1 MAPSKKQQNTEKA
14 KSLIGL
20 IAFDTNSM
28 EIVKAIS
35 MHISKKGNVTIN
47 AIADNGEKVQLNNK
61 ALSLHWLPI
70 DQHDVAEQEKIDF
83 YNLFFTK
90 NRRRFDKAKRRIG
103 SLAFDRRI
111 PSIVEIVD
119 ADINGKGIIKIVVKD
134 EKGKSWKTA
143 DTYMDGKWVSANQR
157 DVVEKQ
163 KADYQAE
170 ILEQKKATFLSK
182 KAELEETLPKILKYR
197 DLVSDEGD
205 TLIDAN
211 LEINEGHFKASLV
224 LTVKARDGKNAEKD
238 LDWFKA
244 HSWMTEEDYVSA
256 ENYEVAHTKAID
268 ELWQGMQDAQGI
280 DINLLPEKYR
290 SFFEKQCADA
300 DLDLIV
306 SEYDPSAWDNHREFS
321 LSKSSSIERLLKHR
335 DIADPKQA
343 VMENFDRSFSAGE
356 CGFDNYVNGTNYERL
371 YLSVDDENYSWSVD
385 LDYDFSFDFDRL
397 SDFIVKN
404 LDADSLLY
412 LLKNTFDS
420 KEELEE
426 QFSEITNPKEAL
438 AAVVQGL
445 GGNYEFRASSDL
457 SEDLFMDT
465 EWLAGQID
473 DIVYSLLKVEE
484 KVAEKVIPQV
494 FEEKYL
500 PQLAKEYAEL
510 NSGFDKEK
518 LEAKEQWQKQLAE
531 YKQGN
536 ENAHEQKLFATLSAM
551 SVLNHVAKTLQNY
564 RSNSSDF
571 EYDMLK
577 DAYQSAESIYDL
589 KNELLKAVYDNC
601 PEYVKLSAF
610 VPDDADKINVT
621 FCDDHFDAF
630 REERSY
636 FGLTPMEYYFE
647 NKKEIDQCRKCDV
660 TYNVNYYSM
669 YSFEIKLPNAEF
681 NFHEPYP
688 VGRFDFPKLT
698 TLPKVEQEVN
708 EEGMFLFGREANFK
722 ESCLALAVDLTKPIK
737 DFLQMEE
744 L

>member
-1 MAPSKKQQNTEKA
+1 MAPSKKQQNTETA

-20 IAFDTNSM
+20 IAFDTDSM

-47 AIADNGEKVQLNNK
+47 AIADNGEKVKLNNK
-61 ALSLHWLPI
+61 ALSLHWLPV
-70 DQHDVAEQEKIDF
+70 DQHDVAEQEKNNF
-83 YNLFFTK
+83 YNTFFTK
-90 NRRRFDKAKRRIG
+90 AMKKKIAKAKRRVG
-103 SLAFDRRI
+103 SLAFDERI
-111 PSIVEIVD
+111 PSIVEIIGMRVNSKGK
-119 ADINGKGIIKIVVKD
+119 INIIVKD
-134 EKGKSWKTA
+134 ESGKTKQKP
-143 DTYMDGKWVSANQR
+143 DNYMGNKWLPANQR
-157 DVVEKQ
+157 DAVNQQ
-163 KADYQAE
+163 KADYE
-170 ILEQKKATFLSK
+170 TRILEQQKAQFLRKKS
-182 KAELEETLPKILKYR
+182 ELKNTLPMVLKYR
-197 DLVSDEGD
+197 DLDSDEGD
-205 TLIDAN
+205 TLIDAWVQTDG
-211 LEINEGHFKASLV
+211 LKVDLL
-224 LTVKARDGKNAEKD
+224 LTLKTKDGRNVEKNID
-238 LDWFKA
+238 YFNS
-244 HSWMTEEDYVSA
+244 HSWMRKEEYELTHA
-256 ENYEVAHTKAID
+256 EAID
-268 ELWQGMQDAQGI
+268 ELWQGMQNAQGI
-280 DINLLPEKYR
+280 DIDLLPAKYR
-290 SFFEKQCADA
+290 SFFERQCAHA
-300 DLDLIV
+300 DLDIMV
-306 SEYDPSAWDNHREFS
+306 STYDSFTWSHHQECS
-321 LSKSSSIERLLKHR
+321 LSESSCIERLLKHR
-335 DIADPKQA
+335 SFVDSKQA
-343 VMENFDRSFSAGE
+343 VLANFEDSFKLRDDDY
-356 CGFDNYVNGTNYERL
+356 FDFVEHKRL
-371 YLSVDDENYSWSVD
+371 YLSVVTDGYSWVANED
-385 LDYDFSFDFDRL
+385 ELFDNISNVHDHFD
-397 SDFIVKN
+397 DFIIKN
-404 LDADSLLY
+404 IDDDSLLY
-412 LLKNTFDS
+412 LLKNTFSS

-426 QFSEITNPKEAL
+426 QFGSLRNPKEAL

-445 GGNYEFRASSDL
+445 GGDYECRVPADL
-457 SEDLFMDT
+457 VDDLFVYT
-465 EWLAGQID
+465 EWLDNQLND
-473 DIVYSLLKVEE
+473 LVERLFGVE
-484 KVAEKVIPQV
+484 LQVAEKLIPQV

-500 PQLAKEYAEL
+500 PQLAKEYAGL
-510 NSGFDKEK
+510 NHNFDKEK

-536 ENAHEQKLFATLSAM
+536 ENAHEQKLFAALSAM

-564 RSNSSDF
+564 RGNSSDF

-647 NKKEIDQCRKCDV
+647 NKKEINRCRKCDV

-744 L
+744 QK